1 VGQGL
6 TAAVVIVALMFV
18 LSVVVARAQESTVA
32 RLQASAPAIKRWGG
46 AVLLAIG
53 AWFIVLDVFAD
64 TFADLFPV

>member
-1 VGQGL
+1 V
-6 TAAVVIVALMFV
+6 TAAVVIVVLMFV

-53 AWFIVLDVFAD
+53 ACFIVLGVFAD